1 MPTVTVIDLRVS
13 SFDAAAG
20 VVTGISALRIA
31 PEAEAL
37 AVPFDWQL
45 PVAQSSAMDEM
56 HHRRQIAAFQPV
68 WPDLC
73 AYLAGGPVVAHGAAW
88 TRTVLRKATLA
99 VGVEWVPPMF
109 LCTRRMARAFYPD
122 RQSYDLDRLVAEL
135 DLTPQPPI
143 SGVSR
148 CLAVAELYRRCLRR
162 MHGAG
167 LTDIAE
173 LDAFLARPGG
183 FLDRGA
189 GRS

>member
-1 MPTVTVIDLRVS
+1 MPSVTVIDVRVS
-13 SFDAAAG
+13 SFDAAAAA
-20 VVTGISALRIA
+20 VTGISALRVA

-37 AVPFDWQL
+37 TAPFEWQL
-45 PVAQSSAMDEM
+45 PDAPPSPLEET
-56 HHRRQIAAFQPV
+56 HHRQQIAAFEPV
-68 WPDLC
+68 WPDLS

-99 VGVEWVPPMF
+99 VGVEWVPPVF

-135 DLTPQPPI
+135 GLASQPPS
-143 SGVSR
+143 SGATR

-173 LDAFLARPGG
+173 LEAFLARPGG

-189 GRS
+189 GRG